1 MRIIRISRSQGIR
14 AHNRARYAPSPDV
27 NSNRRE
33 VRSANARVRVRSSA
47 WEGER
52 GAEVEQERV
61 YETRPVALDGPTL
74 NCILTADAITF
85 ASASSARFLRQAL
98 GGTPL
103 PNRIALC
110 AIGPQAATATRE
122 SFGRVDATAVSPSIA
137 ALVAAVAEVL
147 R

>member
-52 GAEVEQERV
+52 GAEVEHAQPGEVPRGDARHSDDVAGACVAQDDAGERRASPPRAEHGV
-61 YETRPVALDGPTL
+61 GAGEAVEVRGDDAEEDAAGDHRGRGTL
-74 NCILTADAITF
+74 NTAPQNTHA
-85 ASASSARFLRQAL
+85 
-98 GGTPL
+98 GGV
-103 PNRIALC
+103 
-110 AIGPQAATATRE
+110 GP
-122 SFGRVDATAVSPSIA
+122 
-137 ALVAAVAEVL
+137 
-147 R
+147 

>member
-52 GAEVEQERV
+52 GAEVEHAQPGEVPRRDARHSDDV
-61 YETRPVALDGPTL
+61 AGACAAQDNAGEALASPPRAEHGVGAGEAVEVRGDDAEEDAAGAGHAGVSESKRPACFT
-74 NCILTADAITF
+74 TAA
-85 ASASSARFLRQAL
+85 AARF
-98 GGTPL
+98 
-103 PNRIALC
+103 
-110 AIGPQAATATRE
+110 ATA
-122 SFGRVDATAVSPSIA
+122 
-137 ALVAAVAEVL
+137 
-147 R
+147 